1 MRYDDIWIAG
11 TGSALGDLVPASEA
25 VDDGRYS
32 ATDAVTT
39 GMVSVSESES
49 SPADLAVRAGR
60 AAMRAGR
67 QVAAEHGTAW
77 RGFHLHGASY
87 AQGPVLWSAACAI
100 AARLVG
106 PAIDGLSVQVDA
118 MCNGSMAA
126 LEMAAAVLAAR
137 PDIPAALVTS
147 GDQFPV
153 GAVNRWRTDSGL
165 VMGDGAAAVVLR
177 PGGGRLRLL
186 ASSSF
191 TDGEL
196 AALHAMPPEG
206 DPPGPLELRNRLRVY
221 LTEGDHGPRAV
232 LARSVAGI
240 RTVVGQ
246 ALAQA
251 GCDLGDV
258 RWVVP
263 PFIGRGLFRAH
274 YATPF
279 GIDPA
284 RTLLDFG
291 LRVGHCGA
299 ADQLIGLDHLVRN
312 GLLRTGDRVLLVG
325 EGVGLTFSCA
335 VLQAG

>member
-11 TGSALGDLVPASEA
+11 TGSALGDLVPVGEA
-25 VDDGRYS
+25 VDDGRHA

-39 GMVSVSESES
+39 GMISVSESEL
-49 SPADLAVRAGR
+49 SPADLAVQAGR
-60 AAMRAGR
+60 AAMRAAS
-67 QVAAEHGTAW
+67 QAAADGAACT
-77 RGFHLHGASY
+77 GFHLHGASY

-106 PAIDGLSVQVDA
+106 PAVDGLSVQIDA

-126 LEMAAAVLAAR
+126 LEMAATVLAAR

-147 GDQFPV
+147 GDQFPA
-153 GAVNRWRTDSGL
+153 GAVNRWQTDSGL
-165 VMGDGAAAVVLR
+165 VMGDGAAAVVLS

-186 ASSSF
+186 SSASF

-196 AALHAMPPEG
+196 AALHATPTEG
-206 DPPGPLELRNRLRVY
+206 DPPGPLELRNRVRASLAN
-221 LTEGDHGPRAV
+221 GDHGPRAV
-232 LARSVAGI
+232 LARSIAGI
-240 RTVVGQ
+240 RTVVRQ
-246 ALAQA
+246 ALEQA
-251 GCDLGDV
+251 DCDLGDV

-274 YATPF
+274 YARPF

-299 ADQLIGLDHLVRN
+299 ADQLIGLDHLVRG
-312 GLLRTGDRVLLVG
+312 GLLRAGDRVMLVG
-325 EGVGLTFSCA
+325 EGMGLTYSCA

>member
-11 TGSALGDLVPASEA
+11 TGSALGDMVPVSEA
-25 VDDGRYS
+25 VNDGRYP
-32 ATDAVTT
+32 ATDAVLT

-49 SPADLAVRAGR
+49 SPVELAVRAGR
-60 AAMRAGR
+60 SAMRAAR
-67 QVAAEHGTAW
+67 QAPAADGAAW
-77 RGFHLHGASY
+77 PGFHLHGASY
-87 AQGPVLWSAACAI
+87 AQGPLLWSAACAI

-106 PAIDGLSVQVDA
+106 PSVDGLSVQIDA
-118 MCNGSMAA
+118 MCNGSLAA
-126 LEMAAAVLAAR
+126 LEMAATVLAAR
-137 PDIPAALVTS
+137 PDVPAALVTA
-147 GDQFPV
+147 GDQFPE

-165 VMGDGAAAVVLR
+165 VMGDGAAAAVVK

-186 ASSSF
+186 STASF

-196 AALHAMPPEG
+196 AALHLPPADG
-206 DPPGPLELRNRLRVY
+206 DPPGPLELRNRVRAY
-221 LTEGDHGPRAV
+221 LKQGHDPAAV
-232 LARSVAGI
+232 LDRAVAGI
-240 RTVVGQ
+240 RAVIRQ

-251 GCDLGDV
+251 DCDLDAV

-263 PFIGRGLFRAH
+263 PFIGRGLFGAH

-299 ADQLIGLDHLVRN
+299 ADQLIALDHLVRT
-312 GLLRTGDRVLLVG
+312 GLLHAGDRVMLVG
-325 EGVGLTFSCA
+325 EGGGLTFSCA
-335 VLQAG
+335 VLQTG